1 MIEKRTIDEIL
12 LELADVL
19 DNPMESEI
27 GEDLEVKTFESL
39 KGNDSLTEY
48 LRETLNCD
56 MKRYFS
62 APTDSSRDQIKGAFS
77 RTAYILGKITKYNK
91 ADKK

>member
-27 GEDLEVKTFESL
+27 GGNLEVETFGSI
-39 KGNDSLTEY
+39 KGNDHLTEY

-62 APTDSSRDQIKGAFS
+62 APTDSARDQIKGAFS
-77 RTAYILGKITKYNK
+77 RTAYLLGKITKYNK
-91 ADKK
+91 ADK